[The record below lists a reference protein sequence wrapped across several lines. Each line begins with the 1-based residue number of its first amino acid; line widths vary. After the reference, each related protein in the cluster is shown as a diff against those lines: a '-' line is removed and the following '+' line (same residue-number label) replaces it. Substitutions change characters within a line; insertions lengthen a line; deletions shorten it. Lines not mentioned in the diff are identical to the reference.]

1 RNNWL
6 QLSFTELRSLSSK
19 FVWISLFDRT
29 FTAVPSHRVKVI
41 SVYVTCLEIN
51 FLHRILSLAKGAA
64 AQNSCLAP

>member
-1 RNNWL
+1 FLCNFPAL
-6 QLSFTELRSLSSK
+6 KGISDFPLK